1 MHEKEVIELLKSR
14 DEGGVAQLL
23 AHFGPLM
30 RYVIAPILSN
40 ESDREECLSECAMRV
55 WERIDRYD
63 PERGSWTAW
72 LTALPF
78 LAGIALCTALGAYLR
93 RKSR

>member
-1 MHEKEVIELLKSR
+1 MKKLSCVCFALAVLLS
-14 DEGGVAQLL
+14 DVMCWVVGY
-23 AHFGPLM
+23 
-30 RYVIAPILSN
+30 RYSDMLWGIRYAAYSAP
-40 ESDREECLSECAMRV
+40 A
-55 WERIDRYD
+55 
-63 PERGSWTAW
+63 WTAW